1 MTEHRLHPFAALRVL
16 RKTLVLYLVPLLR
29 VLFECNWA
37 ALRAALRQ
45 DLILFLLVCAL
56 SWVILHAS
64 SWSLDESGTF
74 CLHWKLLFRFDR
86 TVRGASLAAL
96 TIERPFYYRLAGASR
111 VTLYPVGEP
120 KQRTL
125 ILCLRRADAQ
135 HLADQLLPIE
145 APSLHR
151 PKGGE
156 RAALGLLGAN
166 SLSTLALFLLAI
178 RQTQQGPDRYELAFA
193 QINFLAGLAARW
205 LPAVTKTGQRR
216 ISRAKGER
224 RTSAKLIWSLF
235 TRHSNRSSQP
245 PRLPIWVLVCQTS

>member
-29 VLFECNWA
+29 VLFERNWA

-125 ILCLRRADAQ
+125 TLCLRRADAQ

-145 APSLHR
+145 APACTG
-151 PKGGE
+151 PK
-156 RAALGLLGAN
+156 AASGLRWGCW
-166 SLSTLALFLLAI
+166 
-178 RQTQQGPDRYELAFA
+178 GPTAFP
-193 QINFLAGLAARW
+193 RW
-205 LPAVTKTGQRR
+205 RSFCWPSGRR
-216 ISRAKGER
+216 SRARTAMSWPLR
-224 RTSAKLIWSLF
+224 RSTFWPGW
-235 TRHSNRSSQP
+235 RHGGCP
-245 PRLPIWVLVCQTS
+245 PVRPGCWPSPAFCWG

>member
-29 VLFECNWA
+29 VLFERNWA

-120 KQRTL
+120 KHRTL
-125 ILCLRRADAQ
+125 TLCLRRADAQ

-178 RQTQQGPDRYELAFA
+178 RQTRQGPDRYELALRRSTFWP
-193 QINFLAGLAARW
+193 GWRRGGCPPVRPGCW
-205 LPAVTKTGQRR
+205 PSPAFCWG
-216 ISRAKGER
+216 
-224 RTSAKLIWSLF
+224 
-235 TRHSNRSSQP
+235 
-245 PRLPIWVLVCQTS
+245 